1 MGFFWLVAFGS
12 MHTAYS
18 APNLPNINPNN
29 LLTIT
34 NTTFGAVGD
43 NATDNTLAISNAI
56 VTAAAGGNTNGL
68 FGGTVRIPAPG
79 IFLTGPLL
87 FKNNV
92 NIQVDAGAILRMQP
106 ISVWTNLPA
115 FGGQTFGNLFY
126 ASGLTNLELSGGGAI
141 DGQGLPWWSSSGPVF
156 SGRSYMIYFA
166 GGCNRVLIQNLTI
179 SNAPAQNIVFKGKGG
194 NITVSNLTES
204 EPNSLAPVNP
214 SHNTD
219 GIDLVGTNILIV
231 SCNLSVGDDNLAL
244 GTSSS
249 GTPTANLLVTN
260 CAFGTG
266 HGLSI
271 GSNTQ
276 GGVSNLTVINCTF
289 TATDNGIRMK
299 SDNNS
304 SGGSGQGGI
313 TQNLAYYNLAMTNV
327 AFPVLIYSYYSEIGT
342 PNNIPPLFA
351 ATQAVAAVT
360 ANTPVWNS
368 ITFSNLTVVGGTN
381 CLIWSRTE
389 LPATNIF
396 FYRANLT
403 CANPFEIYNARG
415 VQFLDSKITV
425 PAGNT
430 SFELFN
436 AQVTITN
443 SAPTSTPFTFDGITT
458 NGYGNVLSFYNA
470 QASLQNTNVL
480 DDGPLTVSAS
490 TLTVSNNLT
499 LFPTTVVNYTLGTNA
514 TKVVVVGNLS
524 LGGTNFISA
533 GSGFTNGVYPLM
545 SYTGTLGGALPVL
558 GATPAG
564 YNYSFNTATAG
575 QVNLVVT
582 LPAPPAPTNLMAM
595 ATNLQINLKWNAV
608 SGATSYNL
616 KRGTT
621 SGIYPTIFSGLTA
634 TNYAD
639 ANVTNT
645 VNYSYVVS
653 AVSNG
658 ESTNSMPV
666 SAAPLPSNQPTN
678 LVLQTSGNQL
688 QLSWPPD
695 HLGWRLQIQTNSL
708 NAGLSTNWTTVENST
723 NINATNLFI
732 NSINGAVFLRLI
744 YP

>member
-582 LPAPPAPTNLMAM
+582 LPAPTNLVAM